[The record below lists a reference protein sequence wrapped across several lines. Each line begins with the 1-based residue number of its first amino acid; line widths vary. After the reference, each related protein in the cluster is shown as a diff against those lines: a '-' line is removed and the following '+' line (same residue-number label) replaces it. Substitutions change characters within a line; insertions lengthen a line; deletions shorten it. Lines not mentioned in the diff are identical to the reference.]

1 MKLKRER
8 NTALALTVLLGL
20 SAGYMPSTEA
30 AVRDTA
36 EKAVEQ
42 QMEAPVGETLS
53 EKAQRLAH
61 STVTLTGVD
70 VADGSA
76 YDKKKIL
83 LLVPQLKSDK
93 VNVQELSRT
102 IALYND
108 EGAIKLHVNFQP
120 EGNGY
125 RAVVSAVKGKKVTCG
140 VQFANNGN
148 KYSGEWRGTTTYVN
162 RNLTGRGDTLGAAL
176 VSTLSMDKDSAVRQG
191 AVSYRWNLANSGDTL
206 TFSASHSDSKLT
218 NLSATPLF
226 DLSATGKSTRAG
238 VSYQHYF
245 NHSQRERDFLDFGLN
260 YHQTDNG
267 LELTIPGGGAAKINY
282 DLHHEDATLSF
293 NHRDRGVSHNF
304 GYRFGLQGN
313 LAGDKKD
320 FKAMTADADT
330 KYLIFHANANYLKRL
345 SKEKN
350 SWLLSTRAA
359 GQLANKNLISC
370 EKFGVGGMDSVRGFD
385 ENIRTADNGVSGSV
399 EFYTPEK
406 SGLRGV
412 AFVDGARIKNHHGN
426 MTTNL
431 ASTGLGLR
439 YNTANFSLA
448 TDYAWVVHE
457 PDNVKNDPA
466 GHRRWNLWAGLSF

>member
-8 NTALALTVLLGL
+8 TTALALTVLLGL
-20 SAGYMPSTEA
+20 SAAYMPSTEA
-30 AVRDTA
+30 AKTTA
-36 EKAVEQ
+36 E
-42 QMEAPVGETLS
+42 EALEKQLESPVHETLS

-76 YDKKKIL
+76 YDKDKIL
-83 LLVPQLKSDK
+83 LLVPQLKGDK
-93 VNVQELSRT
+93 VNVQDLSRT
-102 IALYND
+102 IALYNE

-120 EGNGY
+120 DGDGY
-125 RAVVSAVKGKKVTCG
+125 RAVVNAVTGKKVAVG

-148 KYSGEWRGTTTYVN
+148 KYSGNWRGTTTYVN

-176 VSTLSMDKDSAVRQG
+176 VSTTSLDKDSNVRQG
-191 AVSYRWNLANSGDTL
+191 AVSYRWNLPSSGDTL

-218 NLSATPLF
+218 NLSTTPLF

-245 NHSQRERDFLDFGLN
+245 KHSQRERDFLDFGLN
-260 YHQTDNG
+260 YHQTDNS
-267 LELTIPGGGAAKINY
+267 LALALPGGGGAKINY
-282 DLHHEDATLSF
+282 DLHHEDATVAF
-293 NHRDRGVSHNF
+293 YHRDRGASHNF

-313 LAGDKKD
+313 VAGNKTD

-350 SWLLSTRAA
+350 SWLLNTRAA

-406 SGLRGV
+406 SGLRGI

-426 MTTNL
+426 TATKL
-431 ASTGLGLR
+431 ASTGLGIR

-448 TDYAWVVHE
+448 TDYAWVLSE
-457 PDNVKNDPA
+457 PDHVKKDPA
-466 GHRRWNLWAGLSF
+466 GHRRWNFWAGLSF